1 MMLGASIIMLILL
14 LVVSGIVYSET
25 RNDNDAKYVTGIV
38 AAMSAISL
46 LAIAIAL
53 GIGGVHEVLVR

>member
-1 MMLGASIIMLILL
+1 MMLGASVIMLILL

-25 RNDNDAKYVTGIV
+25 RNDSDAKAVSGIIVTL
-38 AAMSAISL
+38 SAISL